1 MKIDA
6 RIDYIE
12 LPANDI
18 AAVQAF
24 YGRVFGWEF
33 ESYGPDYLA
42 FKESRLD
49 GGFYR
54 ADLKSSTVSG
64 AALVV
69 FYTKDLE
76 VLRDSIV
83 EAGGE
88 ITQQIFDFP
97 GGRRFHFQDPAG
109 NELAVWSDPLVS
121 K

>member
-6 RIDYIE
+6 RVDYLE

-18 AAVQAF
+18 PAVQAF

-54 ADLKSSTVSG
+54 ADLKSSAENG
-64 AALVV
+64 AALIV

-76 VLRDSIV
+76 ALRDEISA
-83 EAGGE
+83 AGGK
-88 ITQQIFDFP
+88 ITQPIFDFP
-97 GGRRFHFQDPAG
+97 GGRRFHFQDPVG
-109 NELAVWSDPLVS
+109 NELAVWSDPIAS
-121 K
+121 E